1 MKKCY
6 IASGWFSPEWNEE
19 LENIKSV
26 LDRYGLDY
34 FSPKDE
40 NLCDP
45 DSSEGFQDQVFE
57 GNIKGM
63 KECDWMIC
71 NTRNKDMGSIFE
83 AGYFHHENKPIVYFC
98 AGLPVGAQFN
108 LMLAASGVSVCTSID
123 DLRSYLADCIE
134 CHVHVDSETAWE
146 LVERRYAG
154 KIE

>member
-6 IASGWFSPEWNEE
+6 IASGWFSPEWLEE
-19 LENIKSV
+19 LETIKSV
-26 LDRYGLDY
+26 LDELGLKY

-45 DSSEGFQDQVFE
+45 EASESFQDQVFS
-57 GNIKGM
+57 GNINGM
-63 KECDWMIC
+63 HSCDWMIC

-83 AGYFHHENKPIVYFC
+83 AGFFHKTEKPIVYYC
-98 AGLPVGAQFN
+98 AGLPPGSQFN

-123 DLRSYLADCIE
+123 DLRSYLSLSKE
-134 CHVHVDSETAWE
+134 NSE
-146 LVERRYAG
+146 LISRRYTG